1 MVSIRLYISTHLI
14 ISTRKRDILS
24 VAEIIDILKKGIG
37 PKSSSEF
44 LTELIYRV
52 TDRMEDVINQIEDRT
67 NALEENL
74 IDSTDLKFRNEILSV
89 RREIIIL
96 RRYLFPQK
104 EALNKLYNDKITWIN
119 EYERIEIR
127 ETNDQLMRHIEE
139 LDTIRDKVILIQ
151 EELANSLSDQVN
163 KKMYILYIISAIFL
177 PLTFLTGLLGINIG
191 GIPGAQNDNA
201 FYIFSIILVMVTSVQ
216 FYIFKKKKWL

>member
-67 NALEENL
+67 NSLEENL
-74 IDSTDLKFRNEILSV
+74 ID
-89 RREIIIL
+89 
-96 RRYLFPQK
+96 
-104 EALNKLYNDKITWIN
+104 
-119 EYERIEIR
+119 
-127 ETNDQLMRHIEE
+127 
-139 LDTIRDKVILIQ
+139 
-151 EELANSLSDQVN
+151 
-163 KKMYILYIISAIFL
+163 
-177 PLTFLTGLLGINIG
+177 
-191 GIPGAQNDNA
+191 
-201 FYIFSIILVMVTSVQ
+201 
-216 FYIFKKKKWL
+216 